1 MRDRDDIVQTAKAL
15 VKQLQPLTSDD
26 TVDLLL
32 QRLHDAK
39 RGFPTGGEP
48 PASTDDVDEDGN
60 PTTSA
65 VRHSDRTGQLA
76 TGDGRDLAD
85 QDRRQLLRTLDRAWQ
100 LKKELGVLMERYG
113 QVHPDNACI
122 ECRKVGTL
130 RSIDRAHSATR
141 CRFHAEAYV
150 ANNKRDTPPAIT
162 DAYLI
167 WGAKGLTDRVLDN
180 NQISI
185 LDAAGNDTGR
195 RVRWQRRK
203 KAKGRDT
210 AEVVA

>member
-1 MRDRDDIVQTAKAL
+1 MRDRDDIVQTAKAI

-113 QVHPDNACI
+113 QVHPDNACV

-130 RSIDRAHSATR
+130 RSIERARSATR
-141 CRFHAEAYV
+141 CRFHADAYI

-180 NQISI
+180 NLIVI

-203 KAKGRDT
+203 KSKGRED
-210 AEVVA
+210 AA

>member
-1 MRDRDDIVQTAKAL
+1 MRDRDDIVRTAKAL

-48 PASTDDVDEDGN
+48 PAAVDDVDEDGN

-130 RSIDRAHSATR
+130 RSIERARSATR
-141 CRFHAEAYV
+141 CRFHADAYI

-180 NQISI
+180 NLIVI

-203 KAKGRDT
+203 KAKGRD
-210 AEVVA
+210 VA

>member
-1 MRDRDDIVQTAKAL
+1 MRERDDIVQTAKAI
-15 VKQLQPLTSDD
+15 VKQLQPLTNDD
-26 TVDLLL
+26 TVELLL
-32 QRLHDAK
+32 QRLNDAK

-48 PASTDDVDEDGN
+48 PAATDDVDEDGN

-76 TGDGRDLAD
+76 TTDGRDLAD

-130 RSIDRAHSATR
+130 RPIERARSATR
-141 CRFHAEAYV
+141 CRFHADAYI

-180 NQISI
+180 NLIVI
-185 LDAAGNDTGR
+185 LDDSGNDTGR

-203 KAKGRDT
+203 KSKGRD
-210 AEVVA
+210 AA

>member
-1 MRDRDDIVQTAKAL
+1 MRDRDEIVQTAKAI
-15 VKQLQPLTSDD
+15 VKQLQPLTNDD
-26 TVDLLL
+26 TVELLL
-32 QRLHDAK
+32 QRLNDAK
-39 RGFPTGGEP
+39 RGFPAGGEP
-48 PASTDDVDEDGN
+48 PAATDDVDEDGN

-65 VRHSDRTGQLA
+65 VSHSDRTVQLA
-76 TGDGRDLAD
+76 TGDGRDLAEA
-85 QDRRQLLRTLDRAWQ
+85 DRRHLLRTLDQAWEI
-100 LKKELGVLMERYG
+100 KKRIGVLMERYG
-113 QVHPDNACI
+113 QIHPDNACV
-122 ECRKVGTL
+122 ECRKVGTF

-180 NQISI
+180 NLIVI
-185 LDAAGNDTGR
+185 LDDSGNDTGR

-203 KAKGRDT
+203 KSKGRD
-210 AEVVA
+210 AA

>member
-1 MRDRDDIVQTAKAL
+1 MRERDDIVQTAKAI
-15 VKQLQPLTSDD
+15 VKQLQPLTNDD
-26 TVDLLL
+26 TVELLL
-32 QRLHDAK
+32 QRLNDAK

-48 PASTDDVDEDGN
+48 PAATDDVDEDGN

-65 VRHSDRTGQLA
+65 VSHSDRTGQLA
-76 TGDGRDLAD
+76 TGDGRDLAEA
-85 QDRRQLLRTLDRAWQ
+85 DRRHLLRTLDQAWEI
-100 LKKELGVLMERYG
+100 KKRIGVLMERYG
-113 QVHPDNACI
+113 QVHPDNACV

-180 NQISI
+180 NLIVI

-203 KAKGRDT
+203 KSKGRD
-210 AEVVA
+210 VA

>member
-1 MRDRDDIVQTAKAL
+1 MRDRDEIVQTAKAI
-15 VKQLQPLTSDD
+15 VKQLQPLTNDD
-26 TVDLLL
+26 TVELLL
-32 QRLHDAK
+32 QRLNDAK

-48 PASTDDVDEDGN
+48 PAATDDVDEDGN

-76 TGDGRDLAD
+76 TGDGRDLAEA
-85 QDRRQLLRTLDRAWQ
+85 DRRHLLRTLDQAWEI
-100 LKKELGVLMERYG
+100 KKRIGVLMERYG
-113 QVHPDNACI
+113 QVHPDNACV

-150 ANNKRDTPPAIT
+150 ANKRDTPPAIT

-180 NQISI
+180 NLIVI
-185 LDAAGNDTGR
+185 LDDSGNDTGR

-203 KAKGRDT
+203 KSKGRD
-210 AEVVA
+210 AA

>member
-85 QDRRQLLRTLDRAWQ
+85 QDRRQLLRSLDRAWQ

-130 RSIDRAHSATR
+130 RSIERARSATR
-141 CRFHAEAYV
+141 CRFHADAYI

-162 DAYLI
+162 DAYPPC
-167 WGAKGLTDRVLDN
+167 GAQGPPHRELADDPTA
-180 NQISI
+180 IH
-185 LDAAGNDTGR
+185 DAAGNDTGR

-203 KAKGRDT
+203 KSKGRD
-210 AEVVA
+210 VA

>member
-1 MRDRDDIVQTAKAL
+1 MRDRDDIVRTAKAI

-39 RGFPTGGEP
+39 RGFPTGGKP

-130 RSIDRAHSATR
+130 RSIERARSATR
-141 CRFHAEAYV
+141 CRFHADAYI

-180 NQISI
+180 NLIVI

-203 KAKGRDT
+203 KSKGRD
-210 AEVVA
+210 VA

>member
-1 MRDRDDIVQTAKAL
+1 MRDRDDIVRTAKAI

-48 PASTDDVDEDGN
+48 PAAVDDVDEDGN

-130 RSIDRAHSATR
+130 RSIERARSATR
-141 CRFHAEAYV
+141 CRFHADAYI

-180 NQISI
+180 NLIVI
-185 LDAAGNDTGR
+185 LDALF
-195 RVRWQRRK
+195 
-203 KAKGRDT
+203 
-210 AEVVA
+210 